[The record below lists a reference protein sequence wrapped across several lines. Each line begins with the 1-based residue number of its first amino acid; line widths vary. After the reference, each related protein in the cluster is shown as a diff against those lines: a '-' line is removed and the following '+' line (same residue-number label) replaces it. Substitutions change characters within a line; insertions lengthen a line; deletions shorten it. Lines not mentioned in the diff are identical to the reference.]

1 MVTLTD
7 VARAAGVSTMTVS
20 NVLNDRL
27 NVRPETRERVLE
39 AVARLDYRVNV
50 AARNL
55 RQGRTGTI
63 AFAIPELSRPYF
75 GQLAELVADAAEPLG
90 YHLVLERTGGGAEAE
105 LATLRRSRN
114 HLYDGLIFSVT
125 GLGAPDVEKV
135 RADVPLVLLGERIFS
150 SSVDHIAMPNV
161 VGAEAATALL
171 LESGC
176 RRVAMVTGPPM
187 GRGDDVI
194 TLRRDGFRRALDAAG
209 VPYDPRL
216 VVEVEMSMDGAAR
229 AAEDL
234 VRDVPDLDGVFA
246 VTDTVALGVLRGL
259 VDAGRRVPQDVKVVG
274 YDGIDEGRFSVPSL
288 STLAPDLAWT
298 ARTAVRLLHDRINDV
313 APAEPVEL
321 TAPFTLVAR
330 ESTARRLRRGVRRPA

>member
-20 NVLNDRL
+20 NVLNERL

-63 AFAIPELSRPYF
+63 AFAVPELSRPYF
-75 GQLAELVADAAEPLG
+75 GQLAEHMADAAEPLG

-105 LATLRRSRN
+105 LSTLRRSRN

-161 VGAEAATALL
+161 EGAEAATALL

-176 RRVAMVTGPPM
+176 RRVGMVTGVPM
-187 GRGDDVI
+187 GRGEDVI
-194 TLRRDGFRRALDAAG
+194 TLRHNGYRRALDRAG
-209 VPYDPRL
+209 VPYDPQL
-216 VVEVEMSMDGAAR
+216 VLQVVMSMDSAAQ
-229 AAEDL
+229 AAQDL
-234 VRDVPDLDGVFA
+234 VRTVPDLDGVFA

-274 YDGIDEGRFSVPSL
+274 YDGIDEARFSVPSL
-288 STLAPDLAWT
+288 STLAPDLPWT
-298 ARTAVRLLHDRINDV
+298 ARTAVQLLHERINSV
-313 APAEPVEL
+313 GASQPVEL
-321 TAPFTLVAR
+321 TAPYTLVER
-330 ESTARRLRRGVRRPA
+330 ESTARRLRRGARRPG